1 MSFAIPRYREPD
13 FTALGLDGAPDVKL
27 VPAERDG
34 VMPCGYHATTLFPEY
49 YHIGG
54 RWVLAEDSRMDC
66 VAVVRDGAVS
76 IVEFRNVKAGE
87 LVVVG
92 RTEDGSEGIYVH
104 PNCFVDQSGEAEAF
118 AFRTGAAGRPHI
130 PSTTT
135 AYMTCSVTSG
145 STAISFG
152 SWGRPAPS
160 TPIPG
165 PPSPPWF
172 GPGLS
177 TG

>member
-66 VAVVRDGAVS
+66 G
-76 IVEFRNVKAGE
+76 
-87 LVVVG
+87 
-92 RTEDGSEGIYVH
+92 
-104 PNCFVDQSGEAEAF
+104 
-118 AFRTGAAGRPHI
+118 AGRGGIHRRVPERQGGG
-130 PSTTT
+130 
-135 AYMTCSVTSG
+135 VG
-145 STAISFG
+145 G
-152 SWGRPAPS
+152 GRPDRRR
-160 TPIPG
+160 
-165 PPSPPWF
+165 
-172 GPGLS
+172 L
-177 TG
+177 